1 MLKAIHN
8 NVVLQK
14 ESSTAKKGIY
24 LPNVDNDAYVILGV
38 GEEVST
44 VKVGQK
50 VIIKEQPK
58 KVVMG
63 FDEYYICPVENII
76 AIWEDENE

>member
-8 NVVLQK
+8 NVILQK
-14 ESSTAKKGIY
+14 ETSTTNKGIY
-24 LPNVDNDAYVILGV
+24 MPNVDNDTYVILCV

-44 VKVGQK
+44 VKTGQK
-50 VIIKEQPK
+50 VIINEKPK
-58 KVVMG
+58 KIIKG
-63 FDEYYICPVENII
+63 LDEYYICPVENII